1 MMDSSHSISPTQ
13 KNALHEAA
21 VTLSASGI
29 EQPRLEAELLLAH
42 VLDASKED
50 LILHP
55 GRELTDAQEKQ
66 FEQFLQRRCRR
77 EPIAYILGQREFW
90 SLEFIVNPK
99 VLIPRPETEGII
111 EQLLKMAGPGGR
123 DHAIHILDAGT
134 GSGNLAVV
142 AAVEFPMARVTAV
155 DCSADALAV
164 ARENARKH
172 RVADR
177 IEFLQRNMML
187 PWNLPNTGGFDFIL
201 SNPPYL
207 SSQEMARLMP
217 DVRDYEPSAALD
229 GSPDGLVCYRRIV
242 PEACNHLKPGGG
254 LILEVGD
261 DQAGSVKKIIQA
273 HDGYYEIEIVQDL
286 SGRGRVVSARRALG

>member
-1 MMDSSHSISPTQ
+1 MMDSPHNISTTL
-13 KNALHEAA
+13 KSALHEAA
-21 VTLSASGI
+21 GTLSASGI

-55 GRELTDAQEKQ
+55 ARELTDSQG
-66 FEQFLQRRCRR
+66 EQFQQFVQRRCRK
-77 EPIAYILGQREFW
+77 EPLAYIVGQREFW
-90 SLEFIVNPK
+90 SLEFAVNPK

-111 EQLLKMAGPGGR
+111 EQLLKMAGTGAR
-123 DHAIHILDAGT
+123 DHAIHLLDAGT

-155 DCSADALAV
+155 DCSADALEV

-177 IEFLQRNMML
+177 IEFLQRDMML
-187 PWNLPNTGGFDFIL
+187 PWNLPDIGGFDFIL
-201 SNPPYL
+201 SNPPYI

-229 GSPDGLVCYRRIV
+229 GGPDGLACYRRII
-242 PEACNHLKPGGG
+242 PEACDHLKPGDG

-261 DQAGSVKKIIQA
+261 DQAGFVRKMFQA
-273 HDGYYEIEIVQDL
+273 HAGYDEIKIVQDL
-286 SGRGRVVSARRALG
+286 SGRSRVVSARRALG